1 MRHCRIFTGPVP
13 IPTLRAYPPPAPVA
27 PRPVVHRRKV
37 DEPFPDFPTPLSS
50 PLRRRARQSK
60 LRDCMFLP
68 DMSAAIAFLQARR
81 AVGAP
86 GSEPG
91 RDAVSALESPLAI
104 GLLML
109 VMPPVAVTLAWASP
123 RFGRTAQIALTAYG
137 ALVTVVMAVMVA
149 VAMG

>member
-1 MRHCRIFTGPVP
+1 VRTKH
-13 IPTLRAYPPPAPVA
+13 
-27 PRPVVHRRKV
+27 
-37 DEPFPDFPTPLSS
+37 
-50 PLRRRARQSK
+50 
-60 LRDCMFLP
+60 LP
-68 DMSAAIAFLQARR
+68 DDELRCDDQDVDGVRRVSGKQSAEF
-81 AVGAP
+81 P
-86 GSEPG
+86 EPT
-91 RDAVSALESPLAI
+91 AVSALESPLAI